1 MLRDAT
7 MGACEAPPGA
17 GAEVQVTGS
26 ASSSAKRPG
35 ADSGAAREIAILMLL
50 AAIAGLAVGLI
61 GGAFRWCIEQAER
74 VRIEVFAFA
83 HEQPG
88 WGWLIGMAVTATGAT
103 LAALLVKWVP
113 QAAGSGIQ
121 YVEAVERGQEPPSAL
136 GVLVAKFVGGV
147 LSIGSGMVLGREG
160 PTVHIGAVL
169 GAEAARR
176 SRRPVAD
183 ARTLHS
189 AMSGAGLAVAFN
201 APLGGSLFVIE
212 EVAQSVRARIVLPTL
227 TGVAVAVATA
237 WIVVGNAPIFEVQPV
252 PPPDLAQ
259 VGVFAVFGLL
269 TGLLGAAYNR
279 LILGFLTLAQAAHRV
294 PPVAQAAIIGGAVG
308 LLLFLDPLGA
318 GGGDPVSQ
326 GLLRGDSLVLI
337 VLVSTLAIRFLAGPL
352 SYAAGTPGGLFAP
365 LLAIGGLWG
374 ALCGTFAQR
383 LVPEIA
389 DTTIVVFVLVGMTS
403 MFAATIRAP
412 LTGIAVVVE
421 MTAVATVL
429 APMLAAA
436 VCAILVAALLR
447 TRPIYEDLRERM
459 LHPPAVRAAFPRLRG
474 TA

>member
-1 MLRDAT
+1 MTGNTSSTTSPDA
-7 MGACEAPPGA
+7 G
-17 GAEVQVTGS
+17 
-26 ASSSAKRPG
+26 
-35 ADSGAAREIAILMLL
+35 SGAARQIAILMLL
-50 AAIAGLAVGLI
+50 AAIAGLALGLV
-61 GGAFRWCIEQAER
+61 GGAFRWCIDQAEHL
-74 VRIEVFAFA
+74 RIEVFAFA
-83 HEQPG
+83 HDQPA
-88 WGWLIGMAVTATGAT
+88 WGWLIAIAVTATGAT

-121 YVEAVERGQEPPSAL
+121 YVEAVERGEEPPSAL

-176 SRRPVAD
+176 SRRSAAD

-189 AMSGAGLAVAFN
+189 ALSGAGLAVAFN

-237 WIVVGNAPIFEVQPV
+237 WIVVGNAPIFQVAPV

-269 TGLLGAAYNR
+269 TGILGAGYNR
-279 LILGFLTLAQAAHRV
+279 LILGFLTAARAARRV

-318 GGGDPVSQ
+318 GGGDPISQ
-326 GLLRGDSLVLI
+326 GLLRGESLIPI
-337 VLVSTLAIRFLAGPL
+337 VLAATLVIRFLAGPL

-365 LLAIGGLWG
+365 LLAIGALWG
-374 ALCGTFAQR
+374 ALCGSVAK
-383 LVPEIA
+383 LILPEVA
-389 DTTIVVFVLVGMTS
+389 DTTVVVFVLVGMTS

-429 APMLAAA
+429 APMLAAS
-436 VCAILVAALLR
+436 VCAILVAAALR

-459 LHPPAVRAAFPRLRG
+459 LHPPAVRSVFPPRTDRP
-474 TA
+474 